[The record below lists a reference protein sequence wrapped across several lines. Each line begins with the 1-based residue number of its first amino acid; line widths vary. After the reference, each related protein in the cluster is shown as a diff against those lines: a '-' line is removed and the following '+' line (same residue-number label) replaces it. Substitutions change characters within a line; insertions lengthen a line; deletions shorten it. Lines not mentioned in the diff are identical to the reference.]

1 MPFHLV
7 VVRAFGA
14 HAKGDTITDADTIT
28 RTLAG
33 ENAADVVRV
42 ASSTQEG

>member
-7 VVRAFGA
+7 VVRAFGP
-14 HAKGDTITDADTIT
+14 HAKGDSVTDADAIATI
-28 RTLAG
+28 LAG

-42 ASSTQEG
+42 ASSTQGG